1 MLRYIRLSLSPYYSP
16 PNSSNVSKTITSSFF
31 EPPPRRR
38 HVVRSKFSSF
48 LLRNLKKNRISHS
61 KVGIYIICW
70 YDPETSESTI
80 RSRPKRSRSNLYQK
94 IRRRMQT
101 RDFDEDTMRRSQ
113 LGSDNDSSSSEKAS
127 SSSDQPHQSGSSTS
141 SSVRVR
147 ASSTSSPQDDGGGEG
162 VQVSARSTENTASNT
177 KSAGK
182 LRLQDL
188 KSLFPWTLFM
198 LLEYAEKT
206 NQEYIF
212 SWSPCGTSFKVHKRD
227 DFIDKLLP
235 EFGLLKMTKY
245 KS

>member
-1 MLRYIRLSLSPYYSP
+1 MR
-16 PNSSNVSKTITSSFF
+16 TSDF
-31 EPPPRRR
+31 E
-38 HVVRSKFSSF
+38 
-48 LLRNLKKNRISHS
+48 N
-61 KVGIYIICW
+61 
-70 YDPETSESTI
+70 
-80 RSRPKRSRSNLYQK
+80 
-94 IRRRMQT
+94 
-101 RDFDEDTMRRSQ
+101 DTMRRSQ

-182 LRLQDL
+182 LQDL